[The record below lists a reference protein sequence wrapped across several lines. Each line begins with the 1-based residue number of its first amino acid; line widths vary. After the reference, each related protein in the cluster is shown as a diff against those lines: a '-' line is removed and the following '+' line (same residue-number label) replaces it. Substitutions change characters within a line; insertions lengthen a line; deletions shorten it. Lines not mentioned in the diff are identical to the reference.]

1 MEARPAADPRELEK
15 RDAILLDGLRAA
27 LSGEEHRLYRS
38 GKVDGLFAGK
48 TAVAGEAAA
57 LAIREGLLEYSR
69 TEARGRFEV
78 EWVRLTA
85 KGVEY
90 LYQHDSPRAIL
101 GEMRQM
107 LAVAQSGIPTWQDEM
122 LRSLEKLATH
132 ITDQM
137 AQYMDKLEALS
148 KRIDEAMRRTEATAE
163 LSPAMSTLVPW
174 GVSALEYLDHRR
186 AGGGTGGCPLPEL
199 FGAVHGK
206 HSTITM
212 RDFHDGLR
220 RLADNRAVKLS
231 PWAGPGSIPQ
241 PEYAMMAEGKL
252 MYLVSR

>member
-1 MEARPAADPRELEK
+1 MEAELEK
-15 RDAILLDGLRAA
+15 RDAILLAGLRAA
-27 LSGEEHRLYRS
+27 LSGDEHRLYRS
-38 GKVDGLFAGK
+38 CKAEGLFASKSGP
-48 TAVAGEAAA
+48 AGEAAG

-69 TEARGRFEV
+69 TETKGRFEI

-107 LAVAQSGIPTWQDEM
+107 LATAQSGVPIWQDEI
-122 LRSLEKLATH
+122 LKLLENLATH

-137 AQYMDKLEALS
+137 GRYLDKLESLS
-148 KRIDEAMRRTEATAE
+148 KRVDEAIHRSDVTPD
-163 LSPAMSTLVPW
+163 LSKALQELVPW
-174 GVSALEYLDHRR
+174 GVDALAYLEHRR
-186 AGGGTGGCPLPEL
+186 RGGATNDSPMPEL
-199 FGAVHGK
+199 FGAVRGK
-206 HSTITM
+206 HPAITV

-231 PWAGPGSIPQ
+231 PWPGPGAIPQ
-241 PEYAMMAEGKL
+241 PEYAMMAEGQL
-252 MYLVSR
+252 VYQVSR

>member
-1 MEARPAADPRELEK
+1 MEADPRELEK
-15 RDAILLDGLRAA
+15 RDAVLLDGLRAG
-27 LSGEEHRLYRS
+27 LSGDEHRLYRS
-38 GKVDGLFAGK
+38 GKIEGLFAGK
-48 TAVAGEAAA
+48 TGIHGEAAA

-122 LRSLEKLATH
+122 LQSLEKLATH

-163 LSPAMSTLVPW
+163 LSPAMTSLVPW

-186 AGGGTGGCPLPEL
+186 AGGGAGECPLPEL
-199 FGAVHGK
+199 FGAVRGK
-206 HSTITM
+206 HSALTM
-212 RDFHDGLR
+212 REFHDGLR

-231 PWAGPGSIPQ
+231 PWTGPGAIPQ

-252 MYLVSR
+252 MYLISR